1 MKIGNRLPQVRA
13 GSFNIHKRNFHY
25 SSYNVFLS
33 HDTIKCESL
42 YEIDRLYCL
51 LSFMKQMRASTN
63 SHALSSW
70 ECSGHFVFKSRN
82 DFDQVTEEAMLER
95 MGTASLDEPG
105 FQVVK
110 QLCCSIASKLA
121 S

>member
-1 MKIGNRLPQVRA
+1 
-13 GSFNIHKRNFHY
+13 
-25 SSYNVFLS
+25 
-33 HDTIKCESL
+33 
-42 YEIDRLYCL
+42 
-51 LSFMKQMRASTN
+51 MKQMRASAN

>member
-1 MKIGNRLPQVRA
+1 MTP
-13 GSFNIHKRNFHY
+13 S
-25 SSYNVFLS
+25 NVN
-33 HDTIKCESL
+33 L

-51 LSFMKQMRASTN
+51 LSFMKQMRASAN

-95 MGTASLDEPG
+95 MVTASLDEPG

-110 QLCCSIASKLA
+110 QLCCNIASKLA
-121 S
+121 SWTGHLFLGEWMMQIT